1 MKKNIKTIKKL
12 KELEAEEY
20 EKDFEGD
27 FEVVEP
33 IVIEYNEEIPEK
45 KQRGLRG

>member
-1 MKKNIKTIKKL
+1 MKKDVKKYKKL
-12 KELEAEEY
+12 KELEVEEY
-20 EKDFEGD
+20 EKN